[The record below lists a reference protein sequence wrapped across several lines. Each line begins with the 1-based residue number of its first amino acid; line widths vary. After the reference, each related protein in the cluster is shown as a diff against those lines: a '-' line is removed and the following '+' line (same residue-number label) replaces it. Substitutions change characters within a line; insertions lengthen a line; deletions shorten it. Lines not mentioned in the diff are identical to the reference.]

1 MFGMFGRRRPP
12 PFFGGGQFG
21 GRRPFP
27 GMYRGMP
34 TFMNRRPPFG
44 GGFRPPF
51 GGGFRPP
58 FGGMQRPPFI
68 SGGEYKK
75 KMPHFGGGFRPP
87 FGGNEG
93 GFGGTDYSAQISE
106 LEKKIKEL
114 QAQLSGQP
122 AASPAMPEPLPAMP
136 KPPTAS
142 YNPVPQVDVD
152 AFQQFKAGISPDRD
166 EYLAGIRAENQLRQD
181 KINSGELVPDPTQ
194 MDRGPRR
201 YVTKAEAEMRMRQRD
216 ANMAIENA
224 KTPQQRQAEMMALNR
239 AQEKAAGIAGISL
252 PDFNAPP
259 GIPAAIPAPAPSQ
272 ISFQSGLPQIGVP
285 NQSGGPSQ
293 YQGTLP
299 NFNTPPGTPI
309 AIPPSAGGQ
318 YEEPAREFL
327 KGTPAPLDPNYILQ
341 PGDPGYLTSGYQLPS
356 NIQFKQRGGI
366 ESIGNMMNATGGRA
380 APPSYLQATPHTPTG
395 QIFRMSPEV
404 IAQAKAR
411 RMSRR

>member
-1 MFGMFGRRRPP
+1 MFGRRRPP

-34 TFMNRRPPFG
+34 TFMNRRPPFGGGFRPPFG

-239 AQEKAAGIAGISL
+239 AQEKAAGITGISV
-252 PDFNAPP
+252 PD
-259 GIPAAIPAPAPSQ
+259 
-272 ISFQSGLPQIGVP
+272 
-285 NQSGGPSQ
+285 
-293 YQGTLP
+293 
-299 NFNTPPGTPI
+299 FNTPPGTPM
-309 AIPPSAGGQ
+309 AIPPSVGGQ
-318 YEEPAREFL
+318 YQEPVREFL
-327 KGTPAPLDPNYILQ
+327 KGTPAPLDPNYALQ

-366 ESIGNMMNATGGRA
+366 GSIGNMMNATGGRA

>member
-1 MFGMFGRRRPP
+1 MFGRRRPP

-122 AASPAMPEPLPAMP
+122 ASSPEMPEPLPAMP

-142 YNPVPQVDVD
+142 YNPVPQVDLG
-152 AFQQFKAGISPDRD
+152 AYQQFKAGISPDRD

-201 YVTKAEAEMRMRQRD
+201 YVTKAEAEMRMRQR
-216 ANMAIENA
+216 
-224 KTPQQRQAEMMALNR
+224 AE
-239 AQEKAAGIAGISL
+239 GIAGISM
-252 PDFNAPP
+252 PD
-259 GIPAAIPAPAPSQ
+259 
-272 ISFQSGLPQIGVP
+272 
-285 NQSGGPSQ
+285 
-293 YQGTLP
+293 
-299 NFNTPPGTPI
+299 FNTPPGTPM
-309 AIPPSAGGQ
+309 AIPPSVGGQ